1 VSIENGNARPT
12 VDCSV
17 EPSRT
22 KQSFKESCDINVIM
36 ARQRKTGLITHLS
49 TRHPVYADVSQMT
62 DFRQSLEQVREV
74 EDFFMRLPAR
84 VREHFANEPASFLEY
99 MNDSGRT
106 VDELKELGLRL
117 LDDDRFN
124 DPEPPAAAPAAVAAA
139 VTPPAAALGAAAAPS
154 S

>member
-1 VSIENGNARPT
+1 MGMLTSDPRPV

-22 KQSFKESCDINVIM
+22 KQSFKESSDINVIM
-36 ARQRKTGLITHLS
+36 QRARKTGLITHLS

-62 DFRQSLEQVREV
+62 DFRQSLEQVRQV
-74 EDFFMRLPAR
+74 EEFFDHLPAR

-99 MNDSGRT
+99 MNEPGRT

-117 LDDDRFN
+117 MDDDRFN
-124 DPEPPAAAPAAVAAA
+124 DPVPPSAAPGVVEAPLAPPGAVPG
-139 VTPPAAALGAAAAPS
+139 TAAAAPS
-154 S
+154 